1 MQDITKHI
9 NYKGINYPLVFNL
22 NVIEKI
28 QEKYGSYEKWGEMTE
43 VKENEE
49 GEKTEVNIGALKF
62 GITEM
67 INEGIDIENETA
79 ETKRE
84 FLTEKQVG
92 RIITELGISK
102 MTEKVQETVIDSTK
116 NENEEEKNV

>member
-1 MQDITKHI
+1 MQDIIKHI
-9 NYKGINYPLVFNL
+9 NYKGIEYPLVFNL

-43 VKENEE
+43 GKEN
-49 GEKTEVNIGALKF
+49 EVNIGALKF

-67 INEGIDIENETA
+67 INEGIDIENEKA
-79 ETKRE
+79 ETKKE
-84 FLTEKQVG
+84 FLTDKQVG
-92 RIITELGISK
+92 RIITEIGIEK
-102 MTEKVQETVIDSTK
+102 MTSKVQETVIDSTK

>member
-9 NYKGINYPLVFNL
+9 NYKGIDYPLVFNL

-28 QEKYGSYEKWGEMTE
+28 QGKYGSYEKWGEMTE
-43 VKENEE
+43 GKED
-49 GEKTEVNIGALKF
+49 EVNIGALKF

-79 ETKRE
+79 EIKRE
-84 FLTEKQVG
+84 FLTAKQVG
-92 RIITELGISK
+92 RLITELGMK
-102 MTEKVQETVIDSTK
+102 RLTDKVQETVIESTK
-116 NENEEEKNV
+116 NNEEEKNV

>member
-1 MQDITKHI
+1 MQDTRKYI
-9 NYKGINYPLVFNL
+9 NYKGINYPLVFNK
-22 NVIEKI
+22 NEIEKI

-43 VKENEE
+43 GKEN
-49 GEKTEVNIGALKF
+49 EVNIGALKF

-79 ETKRE
+79 EIKRE
-84 FLTEKQVG
+84 FLTEKEIG
-92 RIITELGISK
+92 RIITEIGMSK

-116 NENEEEKNV
+116 KDNEEEKNV

>member
-1 MQDITKHI
+1 MQDIIKHI
-9 NYKGINYPLVFNL
+9 NYKEIEYPLVFNL

-28 QEKYGSYEKWGEMTE
+28 QNKFGSYEKWGEMTE
-43 VKENEE
+43 GKDN
-49 GEKTEVNIGALKF
+49 EVNIGALKF

-67 INEGIDIENETA
+67 INEGIDIENETT

-92 RIITELGISK
+92 RMITELGMEK